1 MTATDPPAPPHFVMS
16 RAAEALYAYGRETVY
31 RDVAAA
37 AAALRA
43 GRHQILVGALPF
55 DTSQPAALTVPLT
68 VRRGQPQEFY
78 GTMPNIHVTQQIPEP
93 SEHLRR
99 VTEAVEVLNDA
110 NFGLSKVVLARA
122 LELHADAPV
131 DALALT
137 HRLIRNDPD
146 ANSFCVDLSPAGDRF
161 RGHTLVGCSPELLV
175 ERRGDLVICHP
186 FAGSAPRSKDPSLDQ
201 RRGDDLAGSHKNR
214 HEHSV
219 VIDQL
224 RDDLAS
230 LCVDV
235 QVPPEPTLSRT
246 AALWHLSTSISARLR
261 QSSTTAL
268 DLALALHPTP
278 AVCGTPTEAAADLI
292 ARIEGERG
300 FYAGAVGWCDSSGD
314 GRWAVS
320 IRCAELSADGT
331 AIRAYA
337 GGGLVAES
345 DPLDELSETTVKFRT
360 VLAGLGA
367 EIDEP
372 FTRRES
378 GSE

>member
-1 MTATDPPAPPHFVMS
+1 MTATDSPVHPHFVMS
-16 RAAEALYAYGRETVY
+16 RAAEALYAYGRETAY
-31 RDVAAA
+31 DDIASAAD
-37 AAALRA
+37 ALRT
-43 GRHQILVGALPF
+43 GRHHMLVGALPF
-55 DTSQPAALTVPLT
+55 DTSKPAALTVPAT
-68 VRRGQPQEFY
+68 VERGQPQEFY
-78 GTMPNIHVTQQIPEP
+78 GTMPNIRVTQQIPEP

-99 VTEAVEVLNDA
+99 VTEAVEVLRDTA
-110 NFGLSKVVLARA
+110 SGLSKVVLARV
-122 LELHADAPV
+122 LEMQADTPV
-131 DALALT
+131 DALVLT

-161 RGHTLVGCSPELLV
+161 RGHTMVGCSPELLV
-175 ERRGDLVICHP
+175 ERRGDMVICHP
-186 FAGSAPRSKDPSLDQ
+186 FAGSAPRSSDPSLD
-201 RRGDDLAGSHKNR
+201 RRTGEDLAGSHKNR

-224 RDDLAS
+224 REDLAS

-268 DLALALHPTP
+268 DLAVALHPTP
-278 AVCGTPTEAAADLI
+278 AVCGTPTEAAANLI
-292 ARIEGERG
+292 ARIEGDRG

-345 DPLDELSETTVKFRT
+345 DPQDELSETTVKFRT
-360 VLAGLGA
+360 ILAGLGA

-372 FTRRES
+372 LGRRES
-378 GSE
+378 NSE

>member
-1 MTATDPPAPPHFVMS
+1 MTATADSPAHPHFVMS
-16 RAAEALYAYGRETVY
+16 RAAEALYAYGSE
-31 RDVAAA
+31 AAYDNIATA
-37 AAALRA
+37 AEALRA
-43 GRHQILVGALPF
+43 GRHHMLVGALPF
-55 DTSQPAALTVPLT
+55 DTSKPAALTVPVT
-68 VRRGQPQEFY
+68 VQRGQPQEFY
-78 GTMPNIHVTQQIPEP
+78 GTMPNIHVTQQVPEP
-93 SEHLRR
+93 SEHMRR
-99 VTEAVEVLNDA
+99 VGEAIEALRDTGS
-110 NFGLSKVVLARA
+110 GLSKVVLARV
-122 LELHADAPV
+122 LELQADAPV
-131 DALALT
+131 DALVLT

-146 ANSFCVDLSPAGDRF
+146 ANSFCVDLSPAGEGF
-161 RGHTLVGCSPELLV
+161 RGRTMVGCSPELLV
-175 ERRGDLVICHP
+175 ERRGDMVICHP
-186 FAGSAPRSKDPSLDQ
+186 FAGSAPRSNDPSQD
-201 RRGDDLAGSHKNR
+201 RRTGEDLARSHKNR

-224 RDDLAS
+224 REDLAS

-235 QVPPEPTLSRT
+235 HVPPEPTLSRT

-278 AVCGTPTEAAADLI
+278 AVCGTPTDAAAALI

-320 IRCAELSADGT
+320 IRCAELSDNGT
-331 AIRAYA
+331 FIRAYA

-345 DPLDELSETTVKFRT
+345 DPQEELSETTVKFRT

-372 FTRRES
+372 LARRE
-378 GSE
+378 

>member
-1 MTATDPPAPPHFVMS
+1 MTATNSPEHPHFVMS
-16 RAAEALYAYGRETVY
+16 RAADALYAYGRDTTY
-31 RDVAAA
+31 DDVSNAAE
-37 AAALRA
+37 ALRS
-43 GRHQILVGALPF
+43 GRHHMLVGALPF
-55 DTSQPAALTVPLT
+55 DTTEPAALTAPVT
-68 VRRGQPQEFY
+68 VQHGQPREFY

-99 VTEAVEVLNDA
+99 VTEAVEVLRDSGA
-110 NFGLSKVVLARA
+110 GLSKVVLARV
-122 LELHADAPV
+122 LELRADAPV
-131 DALALT
+131 DPLVLT

-146 ANSFCVDLSPAGDRF
+146 ANSFCVDLSPAGERF
-161 RGHTLVGCSPELLV
+161 RGHTMVGCSPELLV
-175 ERRGDLVICHP
+175 ERRGDMVICHP
-186 FAGSAPRSKDPSLDQ
+186 FAGSAPRSNDPSLD
-201 RRGDDLAGSHKNR
+201 RRTGEDLAGSHKNR

-224 RDDLAS
+224 REDLAS

-278 AVCGTPTEAAADLI
+278 AVCGTPTKAAADLI
-292 ARIEGERG
+292 ARIEGDRG
-300 FYAGAVGWCDSSGD
+300 FYAGAVGWCDGNGD

-320 IRCAELSADGT
+320 IRCAELSADRT

-345 DPLDELSETTVKFRT
+345 DPQDELSETTVKFRT

-367 EIDEP
+367 EIE
-372 FTRRES
+372 
-378 GSE
+378 

>member
-1 MTATDPPAPPHFVMS
+1 MTATDSPARPHFVMS
-16 RAAEALYAYGRETVY
+16 RAADALYAYGRDATY
-31 RDVAAA
+31 DDVFTAAE
-37 AAALRA
+37 ALRT
-43 GRHQILVGALPF
+43 GRHHMLVGALPF
-55 DTSQPAALTVPLT
+55 DTSRPVALTAPVT
-68 VRRGQPQEFY
+68 VQRGLPQEFY
-78 GTMPNIHVTQQIPEP
+78 GAMPNTQVTQQVPAP

-99 VTEAVEVLNDA
+99 VTEAVEVLRSDA
-110 NFGLSKVVLARA
+110 GLTKVVLARV
-122 LELHADAPV
+122 LELRAESPV
-131 DALALT
+131 DPLVLT

-146 ANSFCVDLSPAGDRF
+146 ANSFCVDLSPAGNRF
-161 RGHTLVGCSPELLV
+161 RGHTMVGCSPELLV
-175 ERRGDLVICHP
+175 ERRGDMVICHP
-186 FAGSAPRSKDPSLDQ
+186 FAGSAPRSSDPSQD
-201 RRGDDLAGSHKNR
+201 RRTGEDLAGSHKNR

-224 RDDLAS
+224 REDLAS

-292 ARIEGERG
+292 SRIEGDRG
-300 FYAGAVGWCDSSGD
+300 FYAGAIGWCDRNGD
-314 GRWAVS
+314 GRWAVT
-320 IRCAELSADGT
+320 IRCVELSADGT

-345 DPLDELSETTVKFRT
+345 DPQDELSETTVKFRT
-360 VLAGLGA
+360 VLAALGA
-367 EIDEP
+367 KID
-372 FTRRES
+372 
-378 GSE
+378 

>member
-1 MTATDPPAPPHFVMS
+1 MTATDPTARPHFVMS
-16 RAAEALYAYGRETVY
+16 RAAEALYAYGHETAY
-31 RDVAAA
+31 DDVAAA
-37 AAALRA
+37 AAKLRT

-55 DTSQPAALTVPLT
+55 DASQPAALTVPVT
-68 VRRGQPQEFY
+68 IQRGQPQEFY
-78 GTMPNIHVTQQIPEP
+78 GTMPNIHVKQQIPEP

-99 VTEAVEVLNDA
+99 VADAVEVLRDTNS
-110 NFGLSKVVLARA
+110 GLSKVVLARA

-131 DALALT
+131 DALVLA
-137 HRLIRNDPD
+137 HRLIRNDPE

-161 RGHTLVGCSPELLV
+161 RGHTMVGCSPELLV
-175 ERRGDLVICHP
+175 ERRGDMVICHP
-186 FAGSAPRSKDPSLDQ
+186 FAGSAPRSNDPSLDR
-201 RRGDDLAGSHKNR
+201 RRGEDLAGSHKDR

-224 RDDLAS
+224 REDLAS

-292 ARIEGERG
+292 ARIEGDRG

-331 AIRAYA
+331 SIRAYA

-345 DPLDELSETTVKFRT
+345 DPQDELSETTVKFRT
-360 VLAGLGA
+360 VLSGLGA

-372 FTRRES
+372 HARRES
-378 GSE
+378 SK